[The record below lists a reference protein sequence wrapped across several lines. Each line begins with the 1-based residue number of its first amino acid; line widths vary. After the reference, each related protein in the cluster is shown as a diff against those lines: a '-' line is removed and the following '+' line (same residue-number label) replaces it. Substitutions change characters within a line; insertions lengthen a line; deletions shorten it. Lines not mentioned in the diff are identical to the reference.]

1 MTFTK
6 IGHANSTHVHFTFAL
21 NHNLNWVTSFMNTPI
36 SFKRF
41 PCTFFIHQQTSLKL
55 TKMHLFFS
63 AFAFFIFLVGTRLG
77 AHFIIM
83 ILIIQYKPRMN
94 LVNKFEHYLKHQPL
108 FKQSDLD
115 SMFHTMF
122 WLAAYIRS
130 HFKSQLGKVMIII
143 ISHPSHDLKCGLLE
157 PKADALTI
165 ELHRPRV
172 CVVTTFFANFE
183 YPNHYTGK

>member
-130 HFKSQLGKVMIII
+130 HFKSQLGQ
-143 ISHPSHDLKCGLLE
+143 SNDNNHFS
-157 PKADALTI
+157 PKPWFEMRSPGTESRRANHWATPTARL
-165 ELHRPRV
+165 RSYY
-172 CVVTTFFANFE
+172 FFC
-183 YPNHYTGK
+183 